1 CNTARVFTTRSAEDK
16 AALLTA
22 TVVNSGDS
30 RFAELDGS
38 TCQPATILFRRQ
50 SRRSDGPWSI
60 TVAGALLAVTGLA
73 VGAAMAERERLPIVA
88 RTREG
93 RRLAM
98 TNGVKLGPPFKLTD
112 HQRKLAAKRM
122 AAGESTR
129 QIARDFNVSHNTIA
143 RLR

>member
-1 CNTARVFTTRSAEDK
+1 MNLFIGKKKKSASPATLTAWLMIAYVLLNNREGEHIYRFGDESRLAAEQDIEEYKLFTCNTARVFTTRSAEDK

-50 SRRSDGPWSI
+50 SRRSDGPWSM

-73 VGAAMAERERLPIVA
+73 VGAAMAERE
-88 RTREG
+88 
-93 RRLAM
+93 
-98 TNGVKLGPPFKLTD
+98 
-112 HQRKLAAKRM
+112 
-122 AAGESTR
+122 
-129 QIARDFNVSHNTIA
+129 
-143 RLR
+143 